1 MLIIESGHGIERG
14 RESKEDGD
22 LYSIP
27 SQHVFMVFRPKAA
40 QGSCKATAGSLSFS
54 HRGCLAGTP
63 SRVTP
68 SHMTRLSQ
76 ARP

>member
-1 MLIIESGHGIERG
+1 MVWREGERE
-14 RESKEDGD
+14 RVKEDGD
-22 LYSIP
+22 LYTVIP

-63 SRVTP
+63 SRRHQVT
-68 SHMTRLSQ
+68 
-76 ARP
+76 